1 MKKLYLKP
9 HTKVNLMNYDMS
21 LLGDASRETAGGPTD
36 AGGVSPG
43 IIVGDENSDPFH
55 KEYGSGAGQ
64 GSGGGGNRS
73 KAYQVWE
80 Y

>member
-9 HTKVNLMNYDMS
+9 HTKVSQMAYDMS
-21 LLGDASRETAGGPTD
+21 LLDVSRVTAGGPTD
-36 AGGVSPG
+36 TGGVSPG
-43 IIVGDENSDPFH
+43 INDRDENSDPFH
-55 KEYGSGAGQ
+55 KEDGSGAGQ

-73 KAYQVWE
+73 KAYNVWE

>member
-9 HTKVNLMNYDMS
+9 HTKVSQMAYDMS
-21 LLGDASRETAGGPTD
+21 LLGVSRETAGGPTET
-36 AGGVSPG
+36 GGVSPG
-43 IIVGDENSDPFH
+43 INDRDENSDPFH
-55 KEYGSGAGQ
+55 KEDGSGAGQ